1 MAKSDKGAVKAGDT
15 ITVGGHEV
23 GVVVAVDPVT
33 GCVVCGQNTGSFVE
47 VAGAARA
54 HAECA
59 ASHPHVIR
67 KVKAR
72 A

>member
-1 MAKSDKGAVKAGDT
+1 MKKVDKEPVVEVAPAVA
-15 ITVGGHEV
+15 EPAP
-23 GVVVAVDPVT
+23 VVVS
-33 GCVVCGQNTGSFVE
+33 GCVVCGGLGGTFTE

-59 ASHPHVIR
+59 ASRPDVIR